1 MNTTFNSAETDP
13 YNFRKPPTRPPPSA
27 SHFPP
32 PPRRS
37 QTTKDFNSV
46 PNPRFTAPTGRNAG
60 STAPGVEKFKAFT
73 KATPQQWDRA
83 KFDEAARADAARGFQ
98 YMKSTRG
105 STGQQMPPPPPTR
118 PPRAPTAPRTNAF
131 DSSSTKDDQPAGF
144 PGMSRPANMRRSGFD
159 PSTPGPDM
167 DEQHAPHR
175 PSAYASYSRGERPGA
190 SNAHGYFPEGVSPNS
205 PPMVNKKPAVSPLR
219 HVRSESG
226 WDPPKLHRPE
236 FERVSSRYA
245 NTPGER
251 TNPNGGLGRSASVR
265 TSPVEKHWDDSD
277 VRNPSGRPHSH
288 QGPTRNQSSSP
299 RLRPSG
305 VPIIDYSSS
314 SSDSSEDDRPS
325 LAPRRKAQARRP
337 RVHTSSSDQHGYRP
351 SSDNDPA
358 LTGHFP
364 SSNYTKIVED
374 KNSSQYS
381 YPPPDDGPVR
391 RPFSNMPSPESVRP
405 GMNGNGLH
413 PDDGISKYDPLH
425 SFSQPMRSARAGK
438 TPETATFRR
447 RLASWQVPSSVM
459 PGLVSPL
466 KRHRMDSIPE
476 ERSSTLRGWLSEQTV
491 ISDFELDREPWKADD
506 LSLNSQRRP
515 DPEHLHSTNGA
526 SNPHSV
532 SEENVNSKFAAADWE
547 GKFGS
552 GDEFLRPNIDTSDR
566 DRRSPTRSTRP
577 RARSTGKVKLNAQGH
592 VQENVP
598 PMPSINGHKQ
608 GEAANGATQAQSGSD
623 GDFQF
628 VNAQELPKSAAF
640 QPAKF
645 SADKWTKEFNEQK
658 WSTPTIDLTS
668 RTPKSQRKQSRPMPR
683 KQTSTTTSAGEPS
696 STSNNENTA
705 YGDAMDID
713 GDSME
718 NLSSNVG
725 LNSEQPVRDPTAA
738 APTENDQGLN
748 INLEDLK
755 KTAPFAP
762 SATGLK
768 DLHDLSNAIPFES
781 RAAPSVDPLLNRTIS
796 STARRLNLPKPPKTV
811 IPPAEDRLTQE
822 AWSVYINNITIYFH
836 EWNVFNVKMIDHFR
850 SRQDQISINMRNN
863 WISGIGDGP
872 SAETFDTAKNASQR
886 AGFATYMSWLE
897 DDAQCRSWWNHANER
912 HRECFEN
919 VARLR
924 EIMKKRVG
932 LV

>member
-1 MNTTFNSAETDP
+1 
-13 YNFRKPPTRPPPSA
+13 
-27 SHFPP
+27 
-32 PPRRS
+32 
-37 QTTKDFNSV
+37 
-46 PNPRFTAPTGRNAG
+46 
-60 STAPGVEKFKAFT
+60 
-73 KATPQQWDRA
+73 
-83 KFDEAARADAARGFQ
+83 
-98 YMKSTRG
+98 
-105 STGQQMPPPPPTR
+105 MPPPPPTR
-118 PPRAPTAPRTNAF
+118 QPRAPTAPRTNAF
-131 DSSSTKDDQPAGF
+131 DSNYAKDDQPAGF

-159 PSTPGPDM
+159 PSTPGLDM

-190 SNAHGYFPEGVSPNS
+190 ANAQGYFPEGVSPRS

-226 WDPPKLHRPE
+226 WDPPTLHRPE
-236 FERVSSRYA
+236 FDRVSSRYA

-265 TSPVEKHWDDSD
+265 TSPVEKHWDDID
-277 VRNPSGRPHSH
+277 GRDHSGRPQSH
-288 QGPTRNQSSSP
+288 PGPARNQSSSP
-299 RLRPSG
+299 RLRPSR

-325 LAPRRKAQARRP
+325 FASRRKAQHRRP

-358 LTGHFP
+358 LTGQFP
-364 SSNYTKIVED
+364 SSNYTKIIED
-374 KNSSQYS
+374 KNSPQYT
-381 YPPPDDGPVR
+381 YPPPSDGPVR
-391 RPFSNMPSPESVRP
+391 RPFSNMPSPESARP
-405 GMNGNGLH
+405 GLNSNGLH

-425 SFSQPMRSARAGK
+425 SFSQPMRSARAGNP
-438 TPETATFRR
+438 PETAASRR
-447 RLASWQVPSSVM
+447 HLSSWQVPSSVM

-466 KRHRMDSIPE
+466 KRHCMASIPE
-476 ERSSTLRGWLSEQTV
+476 ERSSTLRSRLSDP
-491 ISDFELDREPWKADD
+491 IAASDFERAREPWKADD
-506 LSLNSQRRP
+506 SFLDSHRRP
-515 DPEHLHSTNGA
+515 APEHMHSTNGA
-526 SNPHSV
+526 PNSHSV

-552 GDEFLRPNIDTSDR
+552 GHEFLRPNIDTSDR

-577 RARSTGKVKLNAQGH
+577 RARSTGKVKLNAQDH

-598 PMPSINGHKQ
+598 PVPGTNGHNQ
-608 GEAANGATQAQSGSD
+608 REATNGTSQAQSGSD

-645 SADKWTKEFNEQK
+645 LADEWVKKLDEQK
-658 WSTPTIDLTS
+658 LSTATIDLTS
-668 RTPKSQRKQSRPMPR
+668 RTPKSQRKLSKPVPR
-683 KQTSTTTSAGEPS
+683 KQTNTNTSAGEPS
-696 STSNNENTA
+696 STWNNENTA

-713 GDSME
+713 GDLIG
-718 NLSSNVG
+718 NLPSHID
-725 LNSEQPVRDPTAA
+725 LNSEQPVRYPAA
-738 APTENDQGLN
+738 AGPTEDDQSLN
-748 INLEDLK
+748 VDLEALK
-755 KTAPFAP
+755 NTAPFAP

-781 RAAPSVDPLLNRTIS
+781 RAAPSVDPILNRTIS

-811 IPPAEDRLTQE
+811 NPPAEDRLTQE
-822 AWSVYINNITIYFH
+822 AWSVYVNNITIYFH
-836 EWNVFNVKMIDHFR
+836 EWNVFNVKMLDHFR
-850 SRQDQISINMRNN
+850 SRQDQISVGMRNN
-863 WISGIGDGP
+863 WISGRGDGP
-872 SAETFDTAKNASQR
+872 SAETFDIASNLNQR
-886 AGFATYMSWLE
+886 VGFATYMSWLE

-924 EIMKKRVG
+924 EIMKKQVG
-932 LV
+932 MV